1 MKKLA
6 LTSLLAV
13 FAVGGAYA
21 ANGDVYLENSG
32 AYAANIIDGNPLYRP
47 GEGRFYSVTTLG
59 SDSEATEDWKLG
71 EEFAYGITNDLAVVV
86 KTGLSEQESF
96 DAMSWDEFAVGANY
110 RVLDMGAW
118 KADVYGMYSLD
129 PVWGD
134 HEPFLDKGETD
145 YTWTLGIRGGY
156 VGEGWTVAGHV
167 DFDYE
172 NGESFNWG
180 DDGIHSLSI
189 GVDGQYLLD
198 AQWNLI
204 AGVEYTGMLDDQFED
219 AGKWTGKIGGNYNI
233 DETKF
238 VGAYVMGE
246 MEHSTGD
253 WEWVDGFGFGMVF
266 GIDF

>member
-59 SDSEATEDWKLG
+59 SHSEATEDWAVT
-71 EEFAYGITNDLAVVV
+71 EEFGYGITNELAVVV
-86 KTGLSEQESF
+86 KTGVSETESF
-96 DAMSWDEFAVGANY
+96 DAMSWNEFSIGGNY
-110 RVLDMGAW
+110 RVYDMGAW
-118 KADVYGMYSLD
+118 KADVYGVYSLN

-134 HEPFLDKGETD
+134 HVPFLDEDITR
-145 YTWTLGIRGGY
+145 YTWTLGVRGGY

-167 DFDYE
+167 DFDYL
-172 NGESFNWG
+172 NSESFNWG
-180 DDGIHSLSI
+180 NDGIHSLSI

-219 AGKWTGKIGGNYNI
+219 AGRWTGKIGANYNL
-233 DETKF
+233 DETKYI
-238 VGAYVMGE
+238 GAYLMGE
-246 MEHSTGD
+246 MGHLTGD
-253 WEWVDGFGFGMVF
+253 WEWADGFGFGVNF
-266 GIDF
+266 GIEF